1 MENSDTNLKAKV
13 QSFRDVSQALHSAVQ
28 LLEQG
33 CNGLPTDHDFH
44 FYTNFQAFKVPV
56 KSIQKR
62 TIGLLSEVS
71 ATKAF
76 RASPVVD
83 WPADN
88 EEGYHAL
95 VELQDDFLERLDASL
110 EKPDAERHGKNV
122 ASSDVSSSNSG
133 ERGELLGTPEV
144 KIASI
149 VPSFLPRKT
158 PYASSRHMPK
168 PQDKFD
174 EAVDNFTPFKHP
186 RRNPWVKEADKDEVD
201 VSAAAPENGAMEAE
215 LDDSAGDVHPLEN
228 ELNEMAYVEPLSEP
242 LEATKPG
249 SLEDTPFTFV
259 DTQASLKTMAKKLRN
274 AGEIAVDLENH
285 HYRSYLGFVCL
296 MQVSTRQEDFV
307 VDTIALRSHIGP
319 CLGDIFSDSRIRKV
333 MHGADHDIVWLQRDF
348 GIYVCNMF
356 DTGQAARVLK
366 LPSAG
371 LGFLL
376 ESYCGVIADKRLQLA
391 DWRVRP
397 LPGDMMK
404 YAREDTHYLLYIHDM
419 MKNQLLVIRDGPNP
433 CEDPLT
439 EVWKRSRDICL
450 QLFSNEP
457 LSETS
462 YLNLH
467 GLYEK
472 NFRPDQVAAVAKLH
486 AWRDNMA
493 RKEDESIGYVIPTH
507 MLFDLASEMPETVA
521 KLKYVASKKGSRRMP
536 GIMNFYSGV
545 LVDLIRQAKENP
557 IFTPVQPR
565 VRPTFIG
572 SDSGQG
578 VSTSKVAGELGGVKE
593 GLSPSMKQQTLEPE
607 AVSMLDTA
615 LLSKPLAEPTFE
627 EPDDWHHLESDLTT
641 GVHLGT
647 SASVSRE
654 PTPEARNAGTVEEK
668 IVSQPNFGLLSAE
681 QPVDSQLPCPV
692 VPSLLSNN
700 IDSITL
706 HGGVTRQ
713 ENSTYSTGAVEDAH
727 FPHSDT
733 QIPTKNVAEVKLRS
747 KTKGFGASL
756 FGRSRQQK
764 GEYQTAAQTGQV
776 EARLKAQAV
785 ESTIVLP
792 FKSVT
797 TSTVEPVLNAAGE
810 DFKDE
815 EAVDMSVFKTDS
827 PEHAGTVQRQE
838 GEEEAVSLE
847 AAFIP
852 ALGKDD
858 GEVKYMDSA
867 AGEGRHR
874 TWWPHAGEPAGEE
887 SMGGGASERSV
898 DLVSMASK
906 DVPSHTKADQ
916 LDSSFPPSLSES
928 HRSSKRKKRNR
939 GGGTALPV
947 PGGGL
952 NTGAS
957 ISGEQTDKRKKAKVD
972 RPLSKGGVDLDTCA
986 VNGSFDYAEAR
997 RRLGVE
1003 NLYVEKVDEKD
1014 SKGKGKFNKKPNSSK
1029 KNLSSGF
1036 DALRRVRQ
1044 DPKPEGIPKA
1054 PRRQVYSMTGNRSA
1068 TFRK

>member
-1 MENSDTNLKAKV
+1 MENSDTTLKAKA
-13 QSFRDVSQALHSAVQ
+13 QSFRDISQALQSAVQ
-28 LLEQG
+28 LLELG
-33 CNGLPTDHDFH
+33 CSGLPTDHDFH
-44 FYTNFQAFKVPV
+44 FYANFQAFKGPV
-56 KSIQKR
+56 KSIQKNV
-62 TIGLLSEVS
+62 IGLLSKVS
-71 ATKAF
+71 AAQGF
-76 RASPVVD
+76 RAASVFD

-95 VELQDDFLERLDASL
+95 VELQDDLLERLDASL
-110 EKPDAERHGKNV
+110 EKSDAERDGKNL
-122 ASSDVSSSNSG
+122 ASSDITCSKSG
-133 ERGELLGTPEV
+133 ERGELLGPREV
-144 KIASI
+144 KIACI
-149 VPSFLPRKT
+149 VPSFLPRNT

-186 RRNPWVKEADKDEVD
+186 RRNPWGKEAAEEDEVA
-201 VSAAAPENGAMEAE
+201 VSAAAPENGVMEAE
-215 LDDSAGDVHPLEN
+215 LDDLAGDIHPLEN
-228 ELNEMAYVEPLSEP
+228 ELKEMAYVEPLSEP
-242 LEATKPG
+242 LIATKPG

-259 DTQASLKTMAKKLRN
+259 DTLGSLKTMAKKLRS
-274 AGEIAVDLENH
+274 AAEIAVDLENH

-376 ESYCGVIADKRLQLA
+376 ESYCGITADKRLQLA

-419 MKNQLLVIRDGPNP
+419 MKKQLFVLRDGPNP
-433 CEDPLT
+433 CEDPLI
-439 EVWKRSRDICL
+439 EVWKRSRDLCF

-493 RKEDESIGYVIPTH
+493 RKEDESTGYVLPTH
-507 MLFDLASEMPETVA
+507 MLFDLALEMPETIA
-521 KLKYVASKKGSRRMP
+521 KLKYIASKKGSRRIP
-536 GIMNFYSGV
+536 GIANFYSGV

-565 VRPTFIG
+565 VKPAFLG
-572 SDSGQG
+572 SDGGQ
-578 VSTSKVAGELGGVKE
+578 VVTTSKVAGELGGVKE
-593 GLSPSMKQQTLEPE
+593 GVSLSMKHQPLGPVVSIREAESTLF
-607 AVSMLDTA
+607 ATA
-615 LLSKPLAEPTFE
+615 HLSNIPSKSLAEPTFE
-627 EPDDWHHLESDLTT
+627 EPDDWHHLESDVTSAVL
-641 GVHLGT
+641 LGT
-647 SASVSRE
+647 SARVSRE
-654 PTPEARNAGTVEEK
+654 PIPDVTDAGTVEGK
-668 IVSQPNFGLLSAE
+668 NVTQPNLELLSAE
-681 QPVDSQLPCPV
+681 QPVDPQLPFPV
-692 VPSLLSNN
+692 VPNN
-700 IDSITL
+700 TDATTQ
-706 HGGVTRQ
+706 HGGVRE
-713 ENSTYSTGAVEDAH
+713 ENSCLEDAH
-727 FPHSDT
+727 AFHSET
-733 QIPTKNVAEVKLRS
+733 QTCTRNVAEVKLRS

-756 FGRSRQQK
+756 FARSRQQK
-764 GEYQTAAQTGQV
+764 GEYQPATQTGQV

-797 TSTVEPVLNAAGE
+797 TPTVEPVFNAAAE
-810 DFKDE
+810 DSKHE
-815 EAVDMSVFKTDS
+815 EAVDISVFNTDS
-827 PEHAGTVQRQE
+827 PEHAGTVQWQ
-838 GEEEAVSLE
+838 EEEAVSLE
-847 AAFIP
+847 AALSP
-852 ALGKDD
+852 PLGKDD
-858 GEVKYMDSA
+858 GEEKDMDSA
-867 AGEGRHR
+867 ADEGRHR
-874 TWWPHAGEPAGEE
+874 TGWPRAGEE
-887 SMGGGASERSV
+887 SMGAGASERSV
-898 DLVSMASK
+898 DLVSMSSK
-906 DVPSHTKADQ
+906 DEPSHTKADQ
-916 LDSSFPPSLSES
+916 RDSSFPPSLSES
-928 HRSSKRKKRNR
+928 HRSSKRKRRNR
-939 GGGTALPV
+939 GGGSALSV

-957 ISGEQTDKRKKAKVD
+957 NSGEQTDKRKKAKVD
-972 RPLSKGGVDLDTCA
+972 QPLSKGGIDLDTCA
-986 VNGSFDYAEAR
+986 VNGSFNYAEAR

-1014 SKGKGKFNKKPNSSK
+1014 SRGKGKCNKKPTSSK
-1029 KNLSSGF
+1029 KNLSFGF

-1068 TFRK
+1068 TFMK